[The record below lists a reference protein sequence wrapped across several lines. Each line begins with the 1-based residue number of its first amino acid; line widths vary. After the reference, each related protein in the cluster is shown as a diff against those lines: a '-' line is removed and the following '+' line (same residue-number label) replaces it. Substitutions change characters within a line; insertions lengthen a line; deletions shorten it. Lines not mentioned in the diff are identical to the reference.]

1 MSTEPQLAVEE
12 RLFQLLQHL
21 GIAQAHFAASIP
33 GDVTS
38 FAIAH
43 APRLASLTLICPF
56 YLDPSLLGSCASRL
70 LIVTGDQGPPAALVQ
85 HAVTQ
90 LPEATLVALPDYFSP
105 PWADVIA
112 DRTDA
117 IGGALL
123 DFLASSDRRHST
135 TRVTLPEGADE
146 VAGIPY
152 RVQGMGPP
160 LVLFPL
166 GLAPSQWAP
175 LLSRLSAQ
183 YCTISLGGPAL
194 GFVALLESRGYTA
207 GYWGMVR
214 QLLETAQLQPG
225 EGVLDVGCGS
235 GVLDRWLAQYT
246 GGANRIVGV
255 DINRYLLGEAA
266 TLVRHEGL
274 EGVIEFREGSAEALP
289 FPEASFAVTMSHTVL
304 EEGDADR
311 MLAELVRVTKPG
323 GRVAVIV
330 RAIDIPRVVNVPLRS
345 EVKTKAEIPRGFV
358 GALGC
363 ADASLYRRFHQTGVT
378 QVQMLPQFAA
388 FEQPHTPQGQFLHD
402 SILGAL
408 TAEETK
414 EWHAGIARAL
424 ADGTYFIAQAFH
436 CAVGTKPNLLG

>member
-38 FAIAH
+38 FATAH
-43 APRLASLTLICPF
+43 APCLASLTLICPF
-56 YLDPSLLGSCASRL
+56 YLDPSPLAACASRL

-85 HAVTQ
+85 RAVAP
-90 LPEATLVALPDYFSP
+90 LPAATLVALPDYFSP

-123 DFLASSDRRHST
+123 DFLASFDRRHGT
-135 TRVTLPEGADE
+135 TRVNLPEGAGE

-152 RVQGMGPP
+152 RIQGMGPP

-194 GFVALLESRGYTA
+194 GFLALLESRGRAVRYQ
-207 GYWGMVR
+207 GMVR

-225 EGVLDVGCGS
+225 EEVLDVGCGS

-274 EGVIEFREGSAEALP
+274 EGVIAFREGNAEALS
-289 FPEASFAVTMSHTVL
+289 FPKASFAVTMSHTVL

-323 GRVAVIV
+323 GRVVVSV
-330 RAIDIPRVVNVPLRS
+330 RAIDVPWWVHVPVGAAL
-345 EVKTKAEIPRGFV
+345 KTKLDAPHGFV
-358 GALGC
+358 GPRGC
-363 ADASLYRRFHQTGVT
+363 ADASLYRRFQAAGLL
-378 QVQMLPQFAA
+378 QVKMFPQFVA
-388 FEQPHTPQGQFLHD
+388 FDGLHTPVGQWYT
-402 SILGAL
+402 AL
-408 TAEETK
+408 LRTPLSAEEGQ
-414 EWHAGIARAL
+414 EWQGGVAHAEME
-424 ADGTYFIAQAFH
+424 GTFVIAQPFH
-436 CAVGTKPNLLG
+436 GAVGTKPSDA